1 MSWIEV
7 TDYRASDGSFDS
19 PEGVDRAK
27 GYCRQLEDG
36 GVLFFKGIPFAF
48 PSADREFLLS
58 QKQSGFKGHK
68 NISYR
73 PAGDILRGDA
83 ADDDSTRDRLHQIMR
98 NYSQQ
103 VVRFATHFLAPY
115 AGKWSL
121 DFASFR
127 SLEEQGR
134 DLALHKRNDLTHVD
148 AFPTRP
154 THGGRILR
162 VFTNINP
169 AEPRVWEITDPFP
182 AVAEAFAKDAGLMEY
197 AAGSPGRAMSRM
209 LAPLL
214 KTVGVKGADRSA
226 YDRFMLHFHDYLKE
240 HETYQST
247 WPKTRIAFPPNS
259 TWLVYTDTVPHAV
272 LSGRFA
278 LEQTF
283 IIPVSATVA
292 PSSAPISILEHLCGH
307 SLSA

>member
-1 MSWIEV
+1 MAWIEV
-7 TDYRASDGSFDS
+7 TDYRPSDGGFDS
-19 PEGVDRAK
+19 PQGAERAAE
-27 GYCRQLEDG
+27 YCRELEQG
-36 GVLFFKGIPFAF
+36 AVLFFAGVPFDF
-48 PSADREFLLS
+48 PLADREFLLS

-73 PAGDILRGDA
+73 PADDILRGDA
-83 ADDDSTRDRLHQIMR
+83 AEDQLTHARLHEIMR

-127 SLEEQGR
+127 SIEEHGR
-134 DLALHKRNDLTHVD
+134 DLALHKRNDLTHID

-169 AEPRVWEITDPFP
+169 TEPRVWEVTDRFP
-182 AVAEAFAKDAGLMEY
+182 AVAGAFAKDAGLMQF
-197 AAGSPGRAMSRM
+197 AADSPGRKVSRLLGPM
-209 LAPLL
+209 L

-240 HETYQST
+240 HGDYQT
-247 WPKTRIAFPPNS
+247 KWPKTRIEFPPNS

-272 LSGRFA
+272 LSGQFA

-283 IIPVSATVA
+283 IIPVSANVTPA
-292 PSSAPISILEHLCGH
+292 SAPISVLEQLCGCP
-307 SLSA
+307 LSA

>member
-7 TDYRASDGSFDS
+7 KDYRPADGSLDS
-19 PEGVDRAK
+19 PDGSGRARW
-27 GYCRQLEDG
+27 YCQKLEEG
-36 GVLFFKGIPFAF
+36 GVLFFDSTPFDF
-48 PSADREFLLS
+48 PVADREFLLS
-58 QKQSGFKGHK
+58 QKQSTFKGHK

-73 PAGDILRGDA
+73 PAGDALRGDA
-83 ADDDSTRDRLHQIMR
+83 ADDAPTRDRLHQIMR

-127 SLEEQGR
+127 SIEEQGR
-134 DLALHKRNDLTHVD
+134 DASVHKRNDLTHVD

-162 VFTNINP
+162 IFTNINP
-169 AEPRVWEITDPFP
+169 VEPRVWEVTDPFP
-182 AVAEAFAKDAGLMEY
+182 AVAEAFAKDAGLMDY
-197 AAGSPGRAMSRM
+197 AADSPGRKVSRM
-209 LAPLL
+209 LGPVL
-214 KTVGVKGADRSA
+214 KSVGVKGADRSA

-240 HETYQST
+240 NEGYQSK

-272 LSGRFA
+272 LSGQYA

-283 IIPVSATVA
+283 IIPVSANVA
-292 PSSAPISILEHLCGH
+292 PASAPISVLERMSGQT
-307 SLSA
+307 LSV